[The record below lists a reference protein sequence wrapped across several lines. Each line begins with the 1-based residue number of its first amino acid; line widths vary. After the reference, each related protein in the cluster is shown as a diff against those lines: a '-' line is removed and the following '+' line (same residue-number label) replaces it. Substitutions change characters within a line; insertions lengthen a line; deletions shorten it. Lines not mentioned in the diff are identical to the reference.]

1 MKDSKGTGCRAPSY
15 AGLQP
20 ASEAASRAMRANRK
34 TETLPE
40 RLLRRE
46 LWRLGLRYRKNVA
59 RLPGNPDIVFA
70 AQRVL
75 VFCDGDFWHGRN
87 WRTLKR
93 KLKMRHNASYWI
105 AKIAR
110 NLVRDREHT
119 TRLQEAGWI
128 VVRVWETEVKRDP
141 AAVARQIKAI
151 LSDKP
156 LPA

>member
-1 MKDSKGTGCRAPSY
+1 
-15 AGLQP
+15 
-20 ASEAASRAMRANRK
+20 MRANRK

-59 RLPGNPDIVFA
+59 RLPGNPDIAFA
-70 AQRVL
+70 GQRVL

-93 KLKMRHNASYWI
+93 KLKTRHNPHYWI

-110 NLVRDREHT
+110 NIARDREHT
-119 TRLQEAGWI
+119 ARLQKAGWT

-151 LSDKP
+151 LDCRREAATRFS
-156 LPA
+156 